1 MTLNVFWY
9 LYTFVFMTLL
19 VLKNKIYQQIWKK
32 WFLSSWGGWGWTRHF
47 CVESYFVYNQAL
59 LCRTVFFV
67 CFVFLFFCRTS
78 VIILVP
84 ALDTCF
90 WHTSPHVATRHKLH
104 HHCANRCRSINSCS
118 VGDKIRHFSPS
129 HLFMRGFY
137 YFQLS
142 LGDRTL
148 YKMVSKI
155 MKNLAWLW
163 GWKIRLFI
171 YSTNKNFNKMNKTSL
186 AGITDRWPV
195 AMKQLGKIWVI

>member
-1 MTLNVFWY
+1 MGVNPAFLWRIMYFALN
-9 LYTFVFMTLL
+9 
-19 VLKNKIYQQIWKK
+19 
-32 WFLSSWGGWGWTRHF
+32 H
-47 CVESYFVYNQAL
+47 AL
-59 LCRTVFFV
+59 LCRI
-67 CFVFLFFCRTS
+67 VFLCRTS

-90 WHTSPHVATRHKLH
+90 WHTSPHVTTRHKLY

-137 YFQLS
+137 YFLLS

-148 YKMVSKI
+148 YKMVSWI

-163 GWKIRLFI
+163 GWKFRLFI
-171 YSTNKNFNKMNKTSL
+171 YSTNKNLWDLNKMNKTSL
-186 AGITDRWPV
+186 AGITHSWPV